1 MSMNKPTDGIDAI
14 TLEIWWSR
22 LVAVVDEAA
31 TALLRTAFST
41 IVRESNDFAT
51 VLMNVRG
58 ESIAECSGGIP
69 AFAGIIPRTARAM
82 LQKFPLETWREGDCV
97 LTNNPWIA
105 TGHLPDITVVTP
117 VFHKGAIVGFAGCA
131 AHSPD
136 VGGTLS
142 ATCRDLFEEGV
153 CIPPMHLYR
162 AGERNEPFVELFL
175 NNVRL
180 PEQVLGDLEAQCT
193 ANKVCCERAVDF
205 LHDSGEPDFERLSAA
220 VLAKADAAMRKAIAA
235 IPDGR
240 YMSTIEADG
249 VPGHPTTLQCAVTV
263 EGDRMVVDYEGSSAQ
278 VDKGT
283 NCTIN
288 YTQAYSVYPIKCALD
303 PLTRRN
309 EGSYRAIEVRAPERS
324 IVNAQYPAAV
334 AARHLT
340 GHLLSCALYQALSQ
354 VIPEQVIADS
364 GGAPAFRVGFA
375 GVTDGGERF
384 GQILFASGGM
394 GASAHQD
401 GLSTTAFPTN
411 SGAGSIEAVEATVPL
426 LVTKKEY
433 RQDSGGPGQ
442 FRGGLGQECVVQ
454 NLAKRPIVM
463 GMLGD
468 RESHPALGLHGGLPG
483 AVAQMLLPDGSAAGL
498 KSQTT
503 LKPGERAVIRFAGGG
518 GFGDPQKRAA
528 DAVSADVADGFVSRE
543 QALSAYRH
551 AAESVNGDGQ

>member
-1 MSMNKPTDGIDAI
+1 MNEQADGIDAI

-22 LVAVVDEAA
+22 LVAIVDEGA

-51 VLMNVRG
+51 VLTNLRG

-69 AFAGIIPRTARAM
+69 AFAGIIPRTIRAM
-82 LQKFPLETWREGDCV
+82 LEKFPLQTWREGDCV

-117 VFHKGAIVGFAGCA
+117 VFYKGRIVGFAGCA

-136 VGGTLS
+136 VGGNLS

-193 ANKVCCERAVDF
+193 ANRVCCERAADF
-205 LHDSGEPDFERLSAA
+205 LQDSGEPDFERLSAA
-220 VLAKADAAMRKAIAA
+220 VLAKADAAMRKAIEA

-240 YMSTIEADG
+240 YVSTIEADG
-249 VPGHPTTLQCAVTV
+249 VPGHPTRIHCAITV
-263 EGDRMVVDYEGSSAQ
+263 AGDTMVVDYDGTSAQ

-288 YTQAYSVYPIKCALD
+288 YTRAYSVYPIKCAVD

-340 GHLLSCALYQALSQ
+340 GHLLSCAIYQALGQ
-354 VIPEQVIADS
+354 VIPDQVIADS
-364 GGAPAFRVGFA
+364 GGAPAFRLGFA
-375 GVTDGGERF
+375 GVNDAGERF

-394 GASAHQD
+394 GASARQD

-411 SGAGSIEAVEATVPL
+411 SGAGSIEALEAVVPL
-426 LVTKKEY
+426 LLTRKEY
-433 RQDSGGPGQ
+433 RQDSGGPGR
-442 FRGGLGQECVVQ
+442 FRGGLGQECVVRS
-454 NLAKRPIVM
+454 LASRPVMM

-468 RESHPALGLHGGLPG
+468 RESHPALGLHGGMPG
-483 AVAQMLLPDGSAAGL
+483 AVAQVVLPDGSSASL
-498 KSQTT
+498 KSQSA
-503 LKPGERAVIRFAGGG
+503 LMPGGCVVIRFAGGG
-518 GFGDPQKRAA
+518 GFGDPAQRAVAAVAA
-528 DAVSADVADGFVSRE
+528 DLADGFVSPE
-543 QALSAYRH
+543 QVRSAYPQASAQVHGGAR
-551 AAESVNGDGQ
+551 

>member
-1 MSMNKPTDGIDAI
+1 MNEVAHGIDPI

-22 LVAVVDEAA
+22 LVAVVDEGA

-41 IVRESNDFAT
+41 IVRESNDFAI
-51 VLMNVRG
+51 VLMNARG

-82 LQKFPLETWREGDCV
+82 LGKFPLETWREGDCV

-105 TGHLPDITVVTP
+105 TGHLPDITVVSP
-117 VFHKGAIVGFAGCA
+117 VFHQGRLVGFAGSA

-136 VGGTLS
+136 VGGSLS

-193 ANKVCCERAVDF
+193 ANRVCCERAVDF
-205 LHDSGEPDFERLSAA
+205 LQDSGEPDFERISDA
-220 VLAKADAAMRKAIAA
+220 VLEKADAAMRRAVAA

-240 YMSTIEADG
+240 YESSIEADG
-249 VPGHPTTLQCAVTV
+249 FPGQATLIRCAITVTG
-263 EGDRMVVDYEGSSAQ
+263 EQMMVDYEGSSAQ
-278 VDKGT
+278 TDKGT

-340 GHLLSCALYQALSQ
+340 GHLLSCAIYQALSQ
-354 VIPEQVIADS
+354 VVPNQVIADS

-375 GVTDGGERF
+375 GVNDAGERF

-394 GASAHQD
+394 GASARQD

-411 SGAGSIEAVEATVPL
+411 SGAGSIEALEAVAPL
-426 LVTKKEY
+426 LMIQKEY
-433 RQDSGGPGQ
+433 RPDSGGPGR

-454 NLAKRPIVM
+454 NIAQRPVMM

-468 RESHPALGLHGGLPG
+468 RESHPALGLHGGQPG
-483 AVAQMLLPDGSAAGL
+483 ALAGVVLADGSAAGL

-503 LKPGERAVIRFAGGG
+503 LKPGDRAVIRFAGGG
-518 GFGDPQKRAA
+518 GFGDPQHRTAA
-528 DAVSADVADGFVSRE
+528 AVAADVANGFVSRE
-543 QALSAYRH
+543 QAR
-551 AAESVNGDGQ
+551 SVYPHVTEAVEGGTP

>member
-1 MSMNKPTDGIDAI
+1 MNETVDGIDAI

-22 LVAVVDEAA
+22 LVAVVDEGA

-58 ESIAECSGGIP
+58 ESIAESSGGIP

-82 LQKFPLETWREGDCV
+82 LRKFPLETWREGDCV
-97 LTNNPWIA
+97 LTNDPWIA

-117 VFHKGAIVGFAGCA
+117 VFYQGRIVGFAGCA

-136 VGGTLS
+136 VGGNLS

-153 CIPPMHLYR
+153 CISPMHLYR
-162 AGERNEPFVELFL
+162 AGERNEPFLELFL

-193 ANKVCCERAVDF
+193 ANRVCCERAVDF
-205 LHDSGEPDFERLSAA
+205 LQDSGEPGFERLSAA
-220 VLAKADAAMRKAIAA
+220 VLEKADAAMRKAISA

-240 YMSTIEADG
+240 YASAIEADG
-249 VPGHPTTLQCAVTV
+249 IPGHPTIIRCAITV
-263 EGDRMVVDYEGSSAQ
+263 EGDRMTVDYEGTSAQ

-309 EGSYRAIEVRAPERS
+309 EGSYRAIEVRAPEGS

-340 GHLLSCALYQALSQ
+340 GHLLSCAIYQALST

-375 GVTDGGERF
+375 GVTDAGERF

-394 GASAHQD
+394 GASARQD
-401 GLSTTAFPTN
+401 GLSATAFPTN
-411 SGAGSIEAVEATVPL
+411 SGAGSIEALEAAAPL
-426 LVTKKEY
+426 LLARKEY
-433 RQDSGGPGQ
+433 RQDSGGPGR
-442 FRGGLGQECVVQ
+442 FRGGLGQECVVR
-454 NLAKRPIVM
+454 NLAARPVVM

-468 RESHPALGLHGGLPG
+468 RQAHPALGLHGGLPG
-483 AVAQMLLPDGSAAGL
+483 APAQVILPDGSCASL

-503 LKPGERAVIRFAGGG
+503 LAPGARAVIRFAGGG
-518 GFGDPQKRAA
+518 GFGDPAA
-528 DAVSADVADGFVSRE
+528 RPAAAVAADVADGFVSRE
-543 QALSAYRH
+543 QAR
-551 AAESVNGDGQ
+551 SVHPQFTGFDDGDAR

>member
-1 MSMNKPTDGIDAI
+1 MNEVAHGIDAI

-22 LVAVVDEAA
+22 LVAAVDEGAM
-31 TALLRTAFST
+31 ALLRTAFST
-41 IVRESNDFAT
+41 IVRESNDFAI
-51 VLMNVRG
+51 VLMNLRG

-69 AFAGIIPRTARAM
+69 AFAGIIPRTARAI
-82 LQKFPLETWREGDCV
+82 LSKFPLESWCEGDCV

-105 TGHLPDITVVTP
+105 TGHLPDITVVSP
-117 VFHKGAIVGFAGCA
+117 VFYQGRIVGFAGCA

-136 VGGTLS
+136 VGGNLS

-162 AGERNEPFVELFL
+162 AGERNAPFLELFL

-193 ANKVCCERAVDF
+193 ANKVCCERAADF
-205 LHDSGEPDFERLSAA
+205 LRDSGEPDFERISAA
-220 VLAKADAAMRKAIAA
+220 VLEKADVAMRKAIAA

-240 YMSTIEADG
+240 YASVVEADG
-249 VPGHPTTLQCAVTV
+249 IPGYPTVICCTVSV
-263 EGDRMVVDYEGSSAQ
+263 EGDAMTVDYTGSSAQ

-283 NCTIN
+283 NCTLN

-309 EGSYRAIEVRAPERS
+309 EGSYRAIKVRAPERT
-324 IVNAQYPAAV
+324 IVNAQFPAAV

-340 GHLLSCALYQALSQ
+340 GHLLSCAIYQALSK
-354 VIPEQVIADS
+354 VIPGHVIADS

-375 GVTDGGERF
+375 GATEAGERF

-394 GASAHQD
+394 GACAKQD

-411 SGAGSIEAVEATVPL
+411 SGAGSIEALEAVSPL
-426 LVTKKEY
+426 LVAKKEY

-442 FRGGLGQECVVQ
+442 YRGGLGQECVVQ
-454 NLAKRPIVM
+454 NVSRRPVVM

-468 RESHPALGLHGGLPG
+468 RESHPALGLHGGMPG
-483 AVAQMLLPDGSAAGL
+483 AVAGVVLPDGSSPSL
-498 KSQTT
+498 KSQTI
-503 LKPGERAVIRFAGGG
+503 LQPGDRVVIRFAGGG
-518 GFGDPQKRAA
+518 GFGDPRRRSASAVAA
-528 DAVSADVADGFVSRE
+528 DVQDGFVSRE
-543 QALSAYRH
+543 LARSVYQQV
-551 AAESVNGDGQ
+551 AELASGGAQ

>member
-1 MSMNKPTDGIDAI
+1 MNEVEDGIDAI

-22 LVAVVDEAA
+22 LVAIVDEGA

-41 IVRESNDFAT
+41 IVRESNDFAI

-69 AFAGIIPRTARAM
+69 AFAGIIPRTAKAM
-82 LQKFPLETWREGDCV
+82 LKKFPLESWREGDCV
-97 LTNNPWIA
+97 LTNHPWIA

-117 VFHKGAIVGFAGCA
+117 VFFKGNVVGFTGCA

-136 VGGTLS
+136 VGGNLS

-162 AGERNEPFVELFL
+162 AGQRNEPFLELFL

-193 ANKVCCERAVDF
+193 ANKVCCERAIDF
-205 LHDSGEPDFERLSAA
+205 LQDSGEADFDRLSAA
-220 VLAKADAAMRKAIAA
+220 VLEKADAAMRKAVSA

-240 YMSTIEADG
+240 YESAIEADG
-249 VPGHPTTLQCAVTV
+249 IPGQPTVIRCAVTID
-263 EGDRMVVDYEGSSAQ
+263 GATMTVDYEGSSAQ

-309 EGSYRAIEVRAPERS
+309 EGSYRCINVRAPERS

-340 GHLLSCALYQALSQ
+340 GHLLSCAIYQALSQ
-354 VIPEQVIADS
+354 VVPEQVIADS

-375 GVTDGGERF
+375 GVTDAGERF

-394 GASAHQD
+394 GASARQD

-411 SGAGSIEAVEATVPL
+411 SGAGSIEALEAAAPL
-426 LVTKKEY
+426 LMIKKAY
-433 RQDSGGPGQ
+433 RQDSGGPGE

-454 NLAKRPIVM
+454 NLALRPVMM

-468 RESHPALGLHGGLPG
+468 RESHPALGLHGGRPG
-483 AVAQMLLPDGSAAGL
+483 ATAGVVLPDGSAASL

-503 LKPGERAVIRFAGGG
+503 LKPGDRAVIRFAGGG
-518 GFGDPQKRAA
+518 GFGDPLRRAVA
-528 DAVSADVADGFVSRE
+528 AIEADVANGFVSRE
-543 QALSAYRH
+543 LIPSVYPQATERM
-551 AAESVNGDGQ
+551 NGGAQ

>member
-1 MSMNKPTDGIDAI
+1 MHETANGIDAI

-22 LVAVVDEAA
+22 LVAVVDEGAM
-31 TALLRTAFST
+31 ALLRTAFST
-41 IVRESNDFAT
+41 IVRESNDFAI

-82 LQKFPLETWREGDCV
+82 LKKFPLETWREGDCV
-97 LTNNPWIA
+97 LTNNPWIS

-117 VFHKGAIVGFAGCA
+117 VFYQGRLVGFAGCA

-136 VGGTLS
+136 VGGNLS

-162 AGERNEPFVELFL
+162 AGVRNEPFLELFL

-193 ANKVCCERAVDF
+193 ANRVCCERAVDF
-205 LHDSGEPDFERLSAA
+205 LQDSGEPDFERVSAA
-220 VLAKADAAMRKAIAA
+220 VLAKADAAMRKAVAA

-240 YMSTIEADG
+240 YVSTIEADG
-249 VPGHPTTLQCAVTV
+249 IPGHPTTIQCTITV
-263 EGDRMVVDYEGSSAQ
+263 EGDRMTVDYAGSSAQ

-309 EGSYRAIEVRAPERS
+309 EGSYRAIEVRAPERT

-340 GHLLSCALYQALSQ
+340 GHLLSCAIYQALSQ
-354 VIPEQVIADS
+354 VVPEQVIADS

-375 GVTDGGERF
+375 GVTDAGERF

-394 GASAHQD
+394 GASARQD

-411 SGAGSIEAVEATVPL
+411 SGAGSIEALEAVSPL
-426 LVTKKEY
+426 LLTRKEY

-442 FRGGLGQECVVQ
+442 YRGGLGQECVVQ
-454 NLAKRPIVM
+454 SLAKRPVMM

-483 AVAQMLLPDGSAAGL
+483 AVAGVVLPDGSPASL

-503 LKPGERAVIRFAGGG
+503 LKPGDRVVIRFAGGG
-518 GFGDPQKRAA
+518 GFGDPRQRTAA
-528 DAVSADVADGFVSRE
+528 AVAADVADGFVSPE
-543 QALSAYRH
+543 QARSVH
-551 AAESVNGDGQ
+551 PQAAGLVNGGAQ